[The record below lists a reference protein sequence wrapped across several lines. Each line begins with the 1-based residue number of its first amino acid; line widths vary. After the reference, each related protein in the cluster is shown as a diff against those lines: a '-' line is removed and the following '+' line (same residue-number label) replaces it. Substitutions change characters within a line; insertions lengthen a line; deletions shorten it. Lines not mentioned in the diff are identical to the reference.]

1 MSRKVS
7 LPQST
12 HHLAVYNEDWEYIS
26 SRFGAAGIKPVG
38 VSNVIRALIHK
49 AVLEWR
55 EAENNAATAARR
67 NNGHANTTDL
77 DSASGGFTGEH
88 F

>member
-1 MSRKVS
+1 MSRKIS

-26 SRFGAAGIKPVG
+26 SRFGIGGIKPVG

-55 EAENNAATAARR
+55 EAENVAATAARR
-67 NNGHANTTDL
+67 NNGHANTTNI
-77 DSASGGFTGEH
+77 DSTQGSSSGEYI
-88 F
+88 